1 MKASEQRKAEFLKP
15 KKGQMFGRK
24 EYKSVKQGKVLG
36 FTASDGRMLFV
47 MCPSPWS
54 TTEFARLVRTK
65 VGPLLR
71 AAFPDKARVRILL
84 DSEPLLHTS
93 QAKAAFAEHGLEVM
107 PDWPKYSPDL
117 NPQEHVWSWVERA
130 LRKEER
136 KSDTFQVFTRKLLVV
151 ARRYPSAAAFMPSMH
166 GRVQEVLRCKG
177 AMTKY

>member
-1 MKASEQRKAEFLKP
+1 MTQLTC
-15 KKGQMFGRK
+15 FGRDHQIAK
-24 EYKSVKQGKVLG
+24 LDVVGILDLSVCI
-36 FTASDGRMLFV
+36 T
-47 MCPSPWS
+47 
-54 TTEFARLVRTK
+54 
-65 VGPLLR
+65 
-71 AAFPDKARVRILL
+71 
-84 DSEPLLHTS
+84 SE
-93 QAKAAFAEHGLEVM
+93 AKAAFAEHGLEAM

>member
-1 MKASEQRKAEFLKP
+1 ME
-15 KKGQMFGRK
+15 
-24 EYKSVKQGKVLG
+24 
-36 FTASDGRMLFV
+36 
-47 MCPSPWS
+47 
-54 TTEFARLVRTK
+54 
-65 VGPLLR
+65 LR
-71 AAFPDKARVRILL
+71 ASFPDKVRIRILL

-93 QAKAAFAEHGLEVM
+93 EAKAAFAEHGLEVM

-117 NPQEHVWSWVERA
+117 NPQEHVWSWAERA

-151 ARRYPSAAAFMPSMH
+151 ARRYPSAAALMPSMH